1 MPPKQRIKLYQPRT
15 KLEQFEDILLESQ
28 LLETNLP
35 EYEVAAIAEAAGL
48 SVTDLEFDLMEGFDF
63 EASDAIFNEVEEE
76 EAVPE
81 SESADPLTKDHEN
94 TNGDKT
100 G

>member
-48 SVTDLEFDLMEGFDF
+48 SVNDLEFDLMEGFDF
-63 EASDAIFNEVEEE
+63 EASDAIFNEVEDE

-81 SESADPLTKDHEN
+81 SESPVPLTKDHEN

>member
-1 MPPKQRIKLYQPRT
+1 
-15 KLEQFEDILLESQ
+15 LEQFEDILLESQ

-48 SVTDLEFDLMEGFDF
+48 TVNDLEFDLMEGFDF
-63 EASDAIFNEVEEE
+63 EASDAIFNEAEEA
-76 EAVPE
+76 AVPE
-81 SESADPLTKDHEN
+81 SESAVPLTKDHEN

-100 G
+100 GKYQDYTFTELYVFLE

>member
-48 SVTDLEFDLMEGFDF
+48 SVNDLEFDLMEGFDF
-63 EASDAIFNEVEEE
+63 EASDAIFNEVEDE

-81 SESADPLTKDHEN
+81 SESAVPLTKDHEN